1 MFGEHTSD
9 LDSQLSLVIFTLT
22 PSASYQFTGVEMEAE
37 SGAHGHT
44 SSKFKRKSHRM
55 SDNCTYK
62 VFKLKSVYNY

>member
-44 SSKFKRKSHRM
+44 SIWVRGFIPVHKNWRH
-55 SDNCTYK
+55 TTQIQGGQHG
-62 VFKLKSVYNY
+62 